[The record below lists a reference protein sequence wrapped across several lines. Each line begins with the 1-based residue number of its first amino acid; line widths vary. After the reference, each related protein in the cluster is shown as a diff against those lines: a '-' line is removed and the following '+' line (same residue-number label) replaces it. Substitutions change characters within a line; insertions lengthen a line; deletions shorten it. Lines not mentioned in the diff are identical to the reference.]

1 MSFFLSNKFY
11 KICRNN
17 FLVSF
22 FIVGLFQIFRSAFY
36 GGVTYQI
43 LFLIGYFIISYIF
56 YILYDIFTFKSYP
69 QSKYSLIIFIILEWF
84 LEKIYTFLIP
94 FIYQFR
100 MLKYNYLIILRT
112 IKVNEEFYKKMISLF
127 IVLGLF
133 FLTLLIIKHVSYI
146 GMEESIKE
154 LIDKSDLMF
163 N

>member
-1 MSFFLSNKFY
+1 
-11 KICRNN
+11 
-17 FLVSF
+17 
-22 FIVGLFQIFRSAFY
+22 
-36 GGVTYQI
+36 
-43 LFLIGYFIISYIF
+43 
-56 YILYDIFTFKSYP
+56 
-69 QSKYSLIIFIILEWF
+69 
-84 LEKIYTFLIP
+84 
-94 FIYQFR
+94 